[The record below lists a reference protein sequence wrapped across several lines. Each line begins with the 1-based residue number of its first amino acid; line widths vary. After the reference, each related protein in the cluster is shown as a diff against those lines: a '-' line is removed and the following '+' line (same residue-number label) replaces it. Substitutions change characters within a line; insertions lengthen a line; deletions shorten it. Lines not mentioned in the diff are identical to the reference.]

1 MEGVGNRGL
10 KRTPSY
16 FCKMKGVLEMD
27 GGDDNVNVPDAT
39 DCALLTSENSTL
51 TLLWTHS
58 KVMF

>member
-27 GGDDNVNVPDAT
+27 SGDDNVNVPDAT
-39 DCALLTSENSTL
+39 DCALHDQLKQYFDIALGT
-51 TLLWTHS
+51 
-58 KVMF
+58 F